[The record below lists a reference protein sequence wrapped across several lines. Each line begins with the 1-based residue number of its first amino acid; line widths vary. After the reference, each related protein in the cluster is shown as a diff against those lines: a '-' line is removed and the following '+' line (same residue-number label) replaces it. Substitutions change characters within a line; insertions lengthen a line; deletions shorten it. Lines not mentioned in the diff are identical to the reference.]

1 MSRPGTLAVL
11 ALELRKLRALRR
23 TYLGLAGAAAI
34 PVILLIALKTGDGGP
49 PDEVP
54 FARSVQ
60 GVGLAIPLFSL
71 AFATFFLL
79 PLLAS
84 LVAGDA
90 ISGESGTLKTILTRS
105 VTRSQV
111 FHAKLLSAAAYT
123 VALLLVQWAVGT
135 VAGTVVLGTDP
146 LPTLSGTEV
155 GFGRGFAAALLAALF
170 ACLTVFALASF
181 ALLLSAITL
190 NTVAAIGGTVI
201 LIVVLQVAAQFSSL
215 EALQPYL
222 VTEQANAWFGI
233 LRDPVDWSAL
243 ARSVVVDA
251 CWAAPCLVAA
261 YLVFTRRD
269 VLS

>member
-1 MSRPGTLAVL
+1 VL
-11 ALELRKLRALRR
+11 RLELRKLRALRR
-23 TYLGLAGAAAI
+23 TYLGLAGSAII
-34 PVILLIALKTGDGGP
+34 PVVLLIALETGDGGP

-90 ISGESGTLKTILTRS
+90 ISGETSGGTLKTILTRS
-105 VTRSQV
+105 VTRPQI
-111 FHAKLLSAAAYT
+111 FRAKLYTAAIYT
-123 VALLLVQWAVGT
+123 LALVAVQFVVGT
-135 VAGTVVLGTDP
+135 IAGVAVLGTDP

-155 GFGRGFAAALLAALF
+155 GLLPAIPLVAAAFLFAAV
-170 ACLTVFALASF
+170 TVFALACFS
-181 ALLLSAITL
+181 LLLSSATL

-201 LIVVLQVAAQFSSL
+201 LIVVLQVAGTFESL
-215 EALQPYL
+215 DFLRPYL
-222 VTEQANAWFGI
+222 VTQQANAWFGI
-233 LRDPVDWSAL
+233 IRDPIDWWPLMRAVIVS
-243 ARSVVVDA
+243 A
-251 CWAAPCLVAA
+251 CWAIPCVGVA
-261 YLVFTRRD
+261 YTIFTRRD